1 MARHEWINLIGRV
14 LVAFYFLWSMVF
26 NIKNW
31 DFNLAEFKRIGVAGG
46 SVLLP
51 ASVVLMAAGS
61 VLLVYSNTVIFGAAL
76 LIIFTWTAD
85 ALFHRYWTYT
95 DPQEQTAHKQ
105 LLFEHVALIG
115 GIIGLAGSH
124 I

>member
-1 MARHEWINLIGRV
+1 MTAHEWINLVGRL
-14 LVAFYFLWSMVF
+14 LVAFYFFWAMGF

-31 DFNLAEFKRIGVAGG
+31 NFNLAEFKRIGVAGG

-51 ASVVLMAAGS
+51 ASLVLMAVGS
-61 VLLVYSNTVIFGAAL
+61 VLLVYPGTVIFGAAL

-85 ALFHRYWTYT
+85 ILFHRFWTYA
-95 DPQEQTAHKQ
+95 DPMEQTVHRQ
-105 LLFEHVALIG
+105 FLFEHVALVG
-115 GIIGLAGSH
+115 GIIGLASSH